1 MPITKSAKKAL
12 RQNKAR
18 KNENYPFK
26 KKMKE
31 LIKKTK
37 FLVSEKKTDEAK
49 DLLPEIYKSIDKSV
63 KKGVIKKN
71 TGDRKK
77 SRLTKLIIA
86 NSSNK

>member
-1 MPITKSAKKAL
+1 
-12 RQNKAR
+12 
-18 KNENYPFK
+18 
-26 KKMKE
+26 MKE